1 VGFLLSNNQSVC
13 KIPAEAGKN
22 WREPGRFLIN
32 NVVFR
37 RKGTSI
43 SGCLRKWTCQKTD
56 LLNINYRSI
65 PVADIPIVSRL
76 AVIKIGH
83 IEEILQNGWQFDPI
97 GQLFFNR
104 EITSINHM
112 MLYTKWSDLL

>member
-1 VGFLLSNNQSVC
+1 MFAEIPLAECDEIGLPKIDLAPVWKEVGDT
-13 KIPAEAGKN
+13 EAGKN
-22 WREPGRFLIN
+22 DGERDPI
-32 NVVFR
+32 
-37 RKGTSI
+37 RKTG
-43 SGCLRKWTCQKTD
+43 